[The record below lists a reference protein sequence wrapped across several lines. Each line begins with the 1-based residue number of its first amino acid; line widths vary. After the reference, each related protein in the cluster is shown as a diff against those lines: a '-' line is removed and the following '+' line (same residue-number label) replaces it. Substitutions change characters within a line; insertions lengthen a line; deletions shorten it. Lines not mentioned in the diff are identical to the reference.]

1 MAKAKFNQES
11 LSEEIQVLLKRGTQL
26 LQRGRNQEATA
37 VLEKAR
43 ALDGTNPDIALNLSG
58 AYILTKKFK
67 QAVEILE
74 PLSEEEPYNP
84 MVWTNLGA
92 AYLGNP
98 ILARDEEHNKAIAA
112 FEKAF
117 EINPAAPNVAYNL
130 GLIYRDR
137 KEYETAITWFSKAIQ
152 ANPTDQDARNIKA
165 RLEAKLEEE
174 A

>member
-1 MAKAKFNQES
+1 MAKAKFNQDNPQEN
-11 LSEEIQVLLKRGTQL
+11 IQDLLKRGTQL
-26 LQRGRNQEATA
+26 LQRGQTQEATA

-43 ALDGTNPDIALNLSG
+43 TLDGANPDVALNLSS
-58 AYILTKKFK
+58 AYILAKKFN

-74 PLSEEEPYNP
+74 PLSQQEPYNA

-98 ILARDEEHNKAIAA
+98 ILARDEEHEKAIAA

-137 KEYETAITWFSKAIQ
+137 QEYETAITWFSKAIQ

-165 RLEAKLEEE
+165 RLEEKLEEE
-174 A
+174 G